1 MHIWTSTDKVISC
14 CIIAATSEE
23 YKLLQ
28 QLNQITL
35 AKYTDMCT
43 IAHRLNEVST
53 RVNDNCELSSCYFH
67 YYVVV
72 GGPSLITTFQ

>member
-1 MHIWTSTDKVISC
+1 MAIIFIICFCT
-14 CIIAATSEE
+14 IAATSEE

-35 AKYTDMCT
+35 AKYTDMCS

-53 RVNDNCELSSCYFH
+53 RVNDNCELYS
-67 YYVVV
+67 
-72 GGPSLITTFQ
+72 